1 MCGLRV
7 SSSAVQ
13 VCVLHGS
20 VVIGRPSWVLFSETS
35 PWGGGDRGPTPRQP
49 GREEPWWMLRGV
61 ISLPGSL
68 HRVLCPVT
76 PGLSLRGSPP
86 GCKRLQSGLLLV
98 GVGARCGETLRTR
111 AQGRGDAQD
120 RGAGAGRCS
129 GPRPRGEETLRTGAQ
144 GQGDT
149 QDRGPGRGDTQDR
162 GPGETLRSGAQ
173 SEETL
178 RTRAQGWGDAQD
190 WGPGETL
197 RTGAQGRRSGLG
209 LRGQPPCHDHRGE
222 VGGL

>member
-1 MCGLRV
+1 MRAQHKSGPRAPQGFVAGTEVDGGRGALSPRGGRGMCGLRV

-149 QDRGPGRGDTQDR
+149 QDRGPGARR
-162 GPGETLRSGAQ
+162 H
-173 SEETL
+173 SELEPRVKRL
-178 RTRAQGWGDAQD
+178 IGSE
-190 WGPGETL
+190 PN
-197 RTGAQGRRSGLG
+197 
-209 LRGQPPCHDHRGE
+209 
-222 VGGL
+222 